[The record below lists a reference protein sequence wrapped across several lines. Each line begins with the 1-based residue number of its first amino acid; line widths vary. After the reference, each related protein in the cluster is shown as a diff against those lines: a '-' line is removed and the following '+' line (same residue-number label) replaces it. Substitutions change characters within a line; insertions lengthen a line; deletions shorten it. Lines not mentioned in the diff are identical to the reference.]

1 MGRVKLC
8 FGVLI
13 AIIIFGIAGILLIEY
28 KTNGVIKLIEETK
41 YYSDSGDTEKALD
54 SADRLEREWKKYHKT
69 ASILIRNEKISAV
82 QEAVSRL
89 RPLIEKENDELNAE
103 YASAKSSLEWI
114 IESEIPRFTN
124 IF

>member
-1 MGRVKLC
+1 MGRIKLC

-13 AIIIFGIAGILLIEY
+13 AIIVFGIAGILIIEN
-28 KTNGVIKLIEETK
+28 KTGDVINLVEETK
-41 YYSDSGDTEKALD
+41 SYSDSGDTKKALESVD
-54 SADRLEREWKKYHKT
+54 QLEQEWKEFHEI
-69 ASILIRNEKISAV
+69 ASILIRNDKISAV
-82 QEAVSRL
+82 QEAIARL

-114 IESEIPRFTN
+114 IESEIPRFSN